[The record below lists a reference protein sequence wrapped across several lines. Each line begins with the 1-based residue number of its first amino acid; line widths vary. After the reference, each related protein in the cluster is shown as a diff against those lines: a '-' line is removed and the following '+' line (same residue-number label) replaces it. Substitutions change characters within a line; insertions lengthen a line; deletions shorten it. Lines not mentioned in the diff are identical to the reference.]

1 MRKLLSIILIA
12 VIITLAAV
20 PAVSAN
26 NGGTTM
32 VVQSHLG
39 LALREKA
46 GLGQPR
52 LAILLNG
59 DQVTLLEKSIWKQG
73 IEWAKVEFTRYG
85 VTYTGFCAAA
95 YLKSYAG
102 YPEPTDSW
110 DGSPGWKV
118 TSPNGLRLRDGAG
131 LSFTPVRI
139 VPYGTI
145 LKPTNAATVEADGY
159 TWREL
164 KYGGAKVWAA
174 EEFLEYVGPI

>member
-1 MRKLLSIILIA
+1 MKKLLSIILIA
-12 VIITLAAV
+12 VIITLAAA
-20 PAVSAN
+20 PAVSAA
-26 NGGTTM
+26 GGTTM

-95 YLKSYAG
+95 YLKNYAG
-102 YPEPTDSW
+102 YPEPVDSW
-110 DGSPGWKV
+110 GDGEGWKV
-118 TSPNGLRLRDGAG
+118 TSPNGLRLRDGPG
-131 LSFTPVRI
+131 VSFTPVRI

-145 LKPTNAATVEADGY
+145 LKPTASATVVADGY

-164 KYGGAKVWAA
+164 KYGGVKVWAA
-174 EEFLEYVGPI
+174 QEFLQHINP